1 MSPDIDIVFTYLGP
15 EATLLYRRAITHS
28 IFFAPILAAVL
39 WILGKSLFEHLKAR
53 DSYAIIL
60 GLCGLH
66 LVFDLV
72 NSYGTQILYPLS
84 DHRFAWDLV
93 FIVDPFWMMS
103 LLTASVLGGL
113 PGQPRRWIG
122 KIGLSVCLLYPL
134 LCFGAREW
142 MQSKIEAQDGAVEKV
157 SLLPD
162 AFSPWYWKI
171 IQERETQYQVWGQS
185 FGGAQTPPKSF
196 EKLSIETQAEW
207 QRVIPFFKTYFWF
220 NRFPALAEQ
229 ASPPSVE
236 QNLRV
241 LDLRF
246 VSIHPWLAESRGG
259 DEPPFFVDILI
270 HESIPMK
277 AVFSGVSYLR
287 AQ

>member
-1 MSPDIDIVFTYLGP
+1 MSPDIDIFFTYLGP
-15 EATLLYRRAITHS
+15 EATLVYRRAITHS
-28 IFFAPILAAVL
+28 IFFVPILAAVL

-53 DSYAIIL
+53 NSYAIIL

-84 DHRFAWDLV
+84 DHRFAWDLI

-103 LLTASVLGGL
+103 LLSASVLGCL

-122 KIGLSVCLLYPL
+122 KIGLSVCLFYPL

-142 MQSKIEAQDGAVEKV
+142 MQSKVASQSVVTERL

-171 IQERETQYQVWGQS
+171 IGEQGTQYKVWGQS
-185 FGGAQTPPKSF
+185 FGGVETPQQSF
-196 EKLSIETQAEW
+196 EKISIETQAEW
-207 QRVIPFFKTYFWF
+207 QSKIPFFKTYFWF
-220 NRFPALAEQ
+220 NRYPAR
-229 ASPPSVE
+229 VE
-236 QNLRV
+236 RTSFTPGERSLRV

-246 VSIHPWLAESRGG
+246 LSIHPWLADSRGG
-259 DEPPFFVDILI
+259 DEPPFFVDVFFD
-270 HESIPMK
+270 ESGPIK
-277 AVFSGVSYLR
+277 ATFSGVSYLR